1 MARPASM
8 RGQANM
14 NLIETWFRKHFSD
27 PQVIILAV
35 VLLSGLAVI
44 MLAGRI
50 LAPAIASIIVAYL
63 LEEMIAPLVRAGVPR
78 FVAVMIVFLLF
89 LAVLLG
95 IFLVLIPLLVGQVSQ
110 LAQQLPVMLSALR
123 EQLLRLPEMYPE
135 LINQKQAVEMVE
147 QLRFELL
154 MLGQRLLTY
163 SVALLPTLASFSIYL
178 VLVPFLVFFFLKDKA
193 RILQWFV
200 SFLPKDRSLVN
211 QVWKQVDVKVG
222 GFVRGKLYEI
232 VIVGVVSYIG
242 FLALGLQFSIL
253 LATAT
258 GLSVL
263 VPYVGA
269 LVVTFP
275 VALVAYFQFGASS
288 ELLWVLGAYGVIQA
302 IDGNILATL
311 LLAETVNLHPTAVI
325 VAILVFGGI
334 WGFWGVFFAVPLASV
349 VQAVVESWPR
359 QTRRRQDGAAPEQQP
374 LS

>member
-50 LAPAIASIIVAYL
+50 LAPVIASIIVAYL

-78 FVAVMIVFLLF
+78 SVAVMIVFLLF

-95 IFLVLIPLLVGQVSQ
+95 IVLVLIPLLVGQVAQ

-147 QLRFELL
+147 QLRYELL

-163 SVALLPTLASFSIYL
+163 SVALLPTLASFSIYA

-193 RILQWFV
+193 RILGWFV
-200 SFLPKDRSLVN
+200 NFLPKDRSLVN
-211 QVWKQVDVKVG
+211 RVWKQVDVKVG

-232 VIVGVVSYIG
+232 VIVGVVTYIV
-242 FLALGLQFSIL
+242 FLALGLQFSML

-269 LVVTFP
+269 LVVTVP
-275 VALVAYFQFGASS
+275 VALVAYFQFGPSS
-288 ELLWVLGAYGVIQA
+288 ELLWVIGAYGIIQA

-311 LLAETVNLHPTAVI
+311 LLAETVNLHPNAVI
-325 VAILVFGGI
+325 VAILVFGAI

-359 QTRRRQDGAAPEQQP
+359 QTRQQQDGTIPQQQA